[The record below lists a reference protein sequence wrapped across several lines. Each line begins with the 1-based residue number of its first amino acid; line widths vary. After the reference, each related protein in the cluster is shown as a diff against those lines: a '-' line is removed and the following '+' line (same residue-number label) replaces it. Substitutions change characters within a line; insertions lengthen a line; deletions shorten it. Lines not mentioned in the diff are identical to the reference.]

1 LVEFPIPKNRV
12 NLDLLEGEMNAKST
26 FEKVNE
32 ELANVGMNPIKK
44 EGLRPDEI
52 QVTGFVTSFKVPG
65 RFILGILSTLT
76 PIKRERETHI
86 IMHDL
91 NCGSV
96 VFLVVNN
103 KYLITTKQYRLPFG
117 RFIENLPRGWTDD
130 SESNPALQ
138 IVRRKAP
145 AVLKIG
151 EVIDIIELT
160 TKKMDDSIRDGS
172 MVFSL
177 MHVTT
182 HKPVADAEE
191 LQDLLR
197 EEKSELGIVPIVRTL
212 EEAFE
217 QLDNIPHERNW
228 LEDKDSMTCLLL
240 VERRLRKSSKP
251 ELES

>member
-1 LVEFPIPKNRV
+1 
-12 NLDLLEGEMNAKST
+12 MNAKST

-32 ELANVGMNPIKK
+32 ELVNAGMLPLKK

-65 RFILGILSTLT
+65 KFILAILSTLT
-76 PIKRERETHI
+76 PIKRERGTHI

-91 NCGSV
+91 NPGCV

-103 KYLITTKQYRLPFG
+103 KYLITTKQYRAPFS
-117 RFIENLPRGWTDD
+117 RFVENLPRGWIDD
-130 SESNPALQ
+130 AESNPTLQ

-145 AVLKIG
+145 RVLDVCA
-151 EVIDIIELT
+151 VIDTIELT
-160 TKKMDDSIRDGS
+160 SKMMDDSIRDGTV
-172 MVFSL
+172 VFSL

-182 HKPVADAEE
+182 HKPVANAEE
-191 LQDLLR
+191 LQELLR
-197 EEKSELGIVPIVRTL
+197 KGKSELGIVPIVRTL

-217 QLDNIPHERNW
+217 QLDKKRHEKKW
-228 LEDKDSMTCLLL
+228 LEDKDSLTGLLL
-240 VERRLRKSSKP
+240 VERRLRKTGKP